1 MDVDG
6 QLEARPA
13 SEKAEPADP
22 HTQMDSQRTNNVS
35 RDRLPAV
42 SERRLLAVARVASF
56 SALLVFQTLSE
67 YLPVPALQ
75 TAAGLAAFIAWIFAL
90 SGADRTSLWLSL
102 ALVTCGVGIFA
113 AVGTDPLAALVS
125 FGENSGIL
133 MIMVLVPLVGIVID
147 RGGYADALGEIA
159 EDIRRPAYL
168 FVVALIL
175 AYMIGSVLLNA
186 AIALVWTVLAP
197 IVVRMGKSPDDVL
210 VPSLPRGYNA
220 TLLWTPS
227 SPAMAVALALTGAA
241 WTSVVKAGFLVSLCA
256 LAVAVLIEVGGP
268 ALRADKGRQEPA
280 THDEGPPDSTVRSNS
295 CGRSMAWRK
304 TIILALGLGS
314 FIAGVVILQELGQTI
329 YQAIIPC
336 VVLTLTF
343 WGKLTGKPREI
354 WKAAGEYFPKRL
366 PRLSSQFLLM
376 TTAGFIGTALQ
387 TALKDGLPGISVAV
401 QPSTLTLTLVGS
413 LLVWAISVPGIHS
426 LIGMTIVYSVIGP
439 FANGMS
445 PAHMSM
451 TLLLGA
457 TLGFT
462 VSPVSATILV
472 TSGVAG
478 KNSVDVGLRRQW
490 KYVLVSWIVCSVALT
505 LLKI

>member
-210 VPSLPRGYNA
+210 VPGLPRGYNA

-227 SPAMAVALALTGAA
+227 SPAMAVALALTRAA

-256 LAVAVLIEVGGP
+256 RAVAVLIEVGGP

-280 THDEGPPDSTVRSNS
+280 THDEGPPDSTVSPTAADARWPG
-295 CGRSMAWRK
+295 GRQSSWLWVR
-304 TIILALGLGS
+304 IIHS
-314 FIAGVVILQELGQTI
+314 RRVILQNWPTI

-343 WGKLTGKPREI
+343 WELHGQAQRDLEGGRRVLS
-354 WKAAGEYFPKRL
+354 KRL

-387 TALKDGLPGISVAV
+387 TALKDGLPISSRFNR
-401 QPSTLTLTLVGS
+401 P
-413 LLVWAISVPGIHS
+413 P
-426 LIGMTIVYSVIGP
+426 
-439 FANGMS
+439 
-445 PAHMSM
+445 
-451 TLLLGA
+451 
-457 TLGFT
+457 
-462 VSPVSATILV
+462 
-472 TSGVAG
+472 
-478 KNSVDVGLRRQW
+478 
-490 KYVLVSWIVCSVALT
+490 
-505 LLKI
+505 